1 MIKLFKIDTLEDG
14 TERFQTQLQ
23 IGKDVA
29 SFIRKPNGKMKSYGN
44 RKGCFDFYEYDKPY
58 EIVNDIKEMSIQ
70 PL

>member
-23 IGKDVA
+23 IGNNIA
-29 SFIRKPNGKMKSYGN
+29 SFIREPNGKMKAYGS
-44 RKGCFDFYEYDKPY
+44 RKGGFDFYQYDKPY
-58 EIVNDIKEMSIQ
+58 EIVNDIKEMSMQ